1 MCAVGFFGVDGSGLD
16 SIDFIG
22 YTNPNKLLFE
32 SLILTFSL
40 WRRRNER
47 TYWDWYYIKYCA
59 VIYLCLVNW

>member
-32 SLILTFSL
+32 SPHPDLLTL
-40 WRRRNER
+40 E
-47 TYWDWYYIKYCA
+47 KA
-59 VIYLCLVNW
+59 